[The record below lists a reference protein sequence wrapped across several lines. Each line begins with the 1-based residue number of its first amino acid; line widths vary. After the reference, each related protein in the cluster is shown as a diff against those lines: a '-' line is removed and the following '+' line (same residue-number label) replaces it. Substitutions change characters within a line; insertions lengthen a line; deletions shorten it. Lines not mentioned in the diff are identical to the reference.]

1 MIKAVRTPENRP
13 AKTNKVS
20 ISSRQTWHSVASW
33 SSTMLEHSC
42 QAVFSPTGLL
52 MKLSSPIY
60 QRPSCGVDSAAS
72 LEVLVR
78 GLAVKKVEEFSCLAL
93 YLCQE
98 EFEANSD
105 HCWPRSGVMPRN
117 GARHSCLNLSKKSIG
132 RASGQ
137 CCCDSRGR
145 AEQRGAARC
154 YLMLH
159 LDCCLGTSEDAEG
172 RTSLSKNRRDGECRN
187 ESIIGSPN
195 FARACHGRYLW
206 REVSLPHTLPERTHI
221 TDIMTTS

>member
-159 LDCCLGTSEDAEG
+159 LDCCL
-172 RTSLSKNRRDGECRN
+172 
-187 ESIIGSPN
+187 
-195 FARACHGRYLW
+195 ARAYSHHRHHDNIINVHRL
-206 REVSLPHTLPERTHI
+206 LPCRAARSFIMARTKAMMSSY
-221 TDIMTTS
+221 TAVR